1 MVKLT
6 RAEAFVELGL
16 PETAP
21 DADIRIAYKKQA
33 RQWHPDKNP
42 DPNATEKFQRVNA
55 AYHRLTQGGDDD
67 DYDSFAGEGTE
78 RRNACVSEQT
88 SDLADESLPSCRGG
102 HFRLFRDVFLPRAR
116 PKLSTQGRK
125 STCRR

>member
-42 DPNATEKFQRVNA
+42 DNKE
-55 AYHRLTQGGDDD
+55 
-67 DYDSFAGEGTE
+67 
-78 RRNACVSEQT
+78 
-88 SDLADESLPSCRGG
+88 
-102 HFRLFRDVFLPRAR
+102 
-116 PKLSTQGRK
+116 
-125 STCRR
+125 